1 MLNGEESIANLLA
14 DLENKAGNDNDCQS
28 NNQNDES

>member
-1 MLNGEESIANLLA
+1 MLNGEESIADLLA
-14 DLENKAGNDNDCQS
+14 DLGIKAGNDNDCQS